1 MTVTNLRS
9 PAMVNRLVYNT
20 GRILT
25 YALMGAVVS
34 SIGMALP
41 ISKFQNALS
50 ILLGVFL
57 LMMGIIGTT
66 GVRIPLLTKAINSF
80 TSFIKEKFSVLIKR
94 KNSRSMLLM
103 GALNG
108 LLPCGLTYIALA
120 FCVTLP
126 VPANGFLYMTIFG
139 VGTLP
144 VMLGFTSILSLLAK
158 RVNINAISRSLL
170 ILSGI
175 LLIVR
180 VFVFH
185 TTEGHEAH
193 QSITEIIIC
202 R

>member
-80 TSFIKEKFSVLIKR
+80 TGFMKEKFSVLIKR
-94 KNSRSMLLM
+94 KNSKSMLLM

-126 VPANGFLYMTIFG
+126 VPANGFLYMAIFG
-139 VGTLP
+139 IGTLP

-158 RVNINAISRSLL
+158 WVNINAISRSLL

-185 TTEGHEAH
+185 TTEGHEGH